1 MAKGVIIRLFLD
13 VVEASNPQQ
22 LEIIMIRKPGSCFA
36 AIIILSA
43 TVVVAQD
50 DTTRVLFI
58 GNSHTYTNNVPM
70 LFAGLS
76 LAGGHPVVTG
86 MSAPGG
92 YTLQQ
97 HTTNATTLALISQG
111 NWDYVSLQE
120 QSLYPVI
127 DYYRFGSFY
136 PSARFLD
143 SLITNLRQ
151 ETALYMTWGRPG
163 GGQWSIGGHYT
174 IDFVDFFHMQDSV
187 SASFGMLADELAA
200 PLVPAGDAWAR
211 ALQADSTIILWQ
223 ADSLHATL
231 TGSYLVA
238 CVFYAVLFQASPVGL
253 TYYGGLSPEDALFL
267 QVIADQTV
275 TGVNSDLP
283 AAPNSWGIIQNYPN
297 PFNSSTTLSFDLPD
311 GGIIELAIYNI
322 LGERVAT
329 LAHGEY
335 TSGRHALTWDGR
347 NKDGEMAAS
356 GVYFSVLRQD
366 GREKSI
372 KLLYLK

>member
-1 MAKGVIIRLFLD
+1 M
-13 VVEASNPQQ
+13 Q
-22 LEIIMIRKPGSCFA
+22 LEIAMIRKPGSCFI
-36 AIIILSA
+36 AIIMLSA
-43 TVVVAQD
+43 TAAVAQD

-76 LAGGHPVVTG
+76 NAGSHPVVTG

-97 HTTNATTLALISQG
+97 HTTNATTLAMISQG

-136 PSARFLD
+136 PAARFLD
-143 SLITNLRQ
+143 SVITNNRQ
-151 ETALYMTWGRPG
+151 QTALYMTWGRPG
-163 GGQWSIGGHYT
+163 GGRWSIGGHYT

-187 SASFGMLADELAA
+187 SASFRMLADELAA

-211 ALQADSTIILWQ
+211 ALRADSTITLWQ

-231 TGSYLVA
+231 EGSYLVA

-275 TGVNSDLP
+275 TGVDGDLP
-283 AAPNSWGIIQNYPN
+283 SAPSSWGFYLNYPN
-297 PFNSSTTLSFDLPD
+297 PFNSSTTLIFDLPAD
-311 GGIIELAIYNI
+311 GPVELVIYDI
-322 LGERVAT
+322 LGAQVRK
-329 LAHGEY
+329 LADGEY
-335 TSGRHALTWDGR
+335 ASGRHKLTWDGR
-347 NKDGEMAAS
+347 NKGGELAA
-356 GVYFSVLRQD
+356 GGIYFSVLRHG